1 MVKVKIYNDYYSW
14 VNDEPVE
21 VLTLKEFE
29 DKFNSRFDN
38 NLDFDPSRIRFIV
51 E

>member
-1 MVKVKIYNDYYSW
+1 MIKVEIYNDSYSW
-14 VNDEPVE
+14 ENDEPDE

-29 DKFNSRFDN
+29 AKFNSRFDN

>member
-1 MVKVKIYNDYYSW
+1 MIKVAIYNSHYSW
-14 VNDEPVE
+14 ENDEPDE

-29 DKFNSRFDN
+29 TKFNNRYDN
-38 NLDFDPSRIRFIV
+38 DFDPSRIRFIV

>member
-1 MVKVKIYNDYYSW
+1 MIKVAIYNSYYSW
-14 VNDEPVE
+14 VNDEPE
-21 VLTLKEFE
+21 AVLTLKEFE
-29 DKFNSRFDN
+29 EEFNSRLDD

>member
-1 MVKVKIYNDYYSW
+1 MIKVAIYNSYYSW
-14 VNDEPVE
+14 VDDEPE
-21 VLTLKEFE
+21 AVLTLKEFE
-29 DKFNSRFDN
+29 DKFNSRLDN